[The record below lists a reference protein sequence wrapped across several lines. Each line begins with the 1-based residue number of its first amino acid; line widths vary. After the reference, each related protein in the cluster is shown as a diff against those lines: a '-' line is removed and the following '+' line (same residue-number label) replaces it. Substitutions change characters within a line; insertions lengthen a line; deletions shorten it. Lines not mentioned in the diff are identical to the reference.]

1 MTQPFAVGRKAKG
14 CCDRCAQIWPLTKL
28 RPEAVGGRLLGNR
41 VCPDC
46 WDDDHPQNWQGRYP
60 VTDPQALR
68 NPRPDPS
75 DAASRNLFGGPNSL
89 IVTDA
94 NKPVSTEGDSPIVTE

>member
-75 DAASRNLFGGPNSL
+75 DAASREILWGWNPLMG
-89 IVTDA
+89 VTA
-94 NKPVSTEGDSPIVTE
+94 TGEVGTVQVV